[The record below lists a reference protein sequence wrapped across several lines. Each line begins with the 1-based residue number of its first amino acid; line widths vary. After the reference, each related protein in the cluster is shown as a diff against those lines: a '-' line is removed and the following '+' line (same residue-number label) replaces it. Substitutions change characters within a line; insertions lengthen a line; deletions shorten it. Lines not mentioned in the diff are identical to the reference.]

1 MDVHYNNNTELK
13 IMPCRVNNAKLHGS
27 CLYVH
32 GNGNTLSGSRIRVL
46 GNNNIINGSKAV
58 VAGNDN
64 IINGSAVVILAGN
77 NNIVNGSVISDKGYN
92 TVVNNIHENN
102 IQKKKKYIKGPTPDD
117 IKEDCEAKGE
127 NACVICLSSKARCLI
142 SPCKHCC
149 LCIKCGVELASGPG
163 HIQLKEV
170 EDVSCPLCRTEIK
183 SIKKIFVYFFF
194 A

>member
-1 MDVHYNNNTELK
+1 MYYNDKIYYNNNL
-13 IMPCRVNNAKLHGS
+13 VLHGTR
-27 CLYVH
+27 LYVH
-32 GNGNTLSGSRIRVL
+32 GNGNTH
-46 GNNNIINGSKAV
+46 
-58 VAGNDN
+58 
-64 IINGSAVVILAGN
+64 
-77 NNIVNGSVISDKGYN
+77 
-92 TVVNNIHENN
+92 IHENN

-117 IKEDCEAKGE
+117 IKEDCVAKEE
-127 NACVICLSSKARCLI
+127 NACVVCLSSKSRCLI

-170 EDVSCPLCRTEIK
+170 GDVSCPLCRTKIK

>member
-1 MDVHYNNNTELK
+1 
-13 IMPCRVNNAKLHGS
+13 MPCRVNNAKLHGS

-46 GNNNIINGSKAV
+46 GNNNVISGSKAV

-64 IINGSAVVILAGN
+64 IINGSAAVILTGS

-102 IQKKKKYIKGPTPDD
+102 IQKKKKKHIKRPTSDD

-149 LCIKCGVELASGPG
+149 LCIKCGVELASGSG
-163 HIQLKEV
+163 HVRLKEV
-170 EDVSCPLCRTEIK
+170 GDVSCPLCRTEIK